1 MGEAKRRKAKDPN
14 YGQVKQKVVKGSF
27 SNSYN
32 SFREYIED
40 STKQKGR
47 GYVACC
53 SLKCFYYGQQ
63 DFLGDEEDF
72 LLKAVRNYDPGKE
85 AIVVRQFSPNSP
97 LFTTEVCPLDE
108 LNRSTKQQL

>member
-1 MGEAKRRKAKDPN
+1 MGEAKRRKAKDLS
-14 YGQVKQKVVKGSF
+14 YGKVKQKVVKGSF

-53 SLKCFYYGQQ
+53 SVKCLYYGQQ

-72 LLKAVRNYDPGKE
+72 LLLAVRDYDPDKE
-85 AIVVRQFSPNSP
+85 AIIVRQFSPKSSF
-97 LFTTEVCPLDE
+97 FTTEVCLLDE
-108 LNRSTKQQL
+108 LD